1 MTQTPTPIQH
11 SWLRSLSVD
20 KNVNVLLF
28 AVNRVVNVAH
38 VHVHCVCPPLFPPCQ
53 CMWAGR
59 GRGGIM
65 TGFIGLSSAKL
76 RSTDSVNPRAVLSR
90 TRPRY
95 LLYSRYREIDGI
107 SPGTDT
113 GDSGYK
119 GPSYK
124 GELGSDVRGRRRR
137 NKEQLAANGVAPM
150 MIVLSSIIN
159 CRRLS
164 KAAHSG
170 PSVCVSE
177 RETSAHLMYVAL
189 RAERVACRT
198 HSSTTTHD
206 HRVQTQTLHSR
217 T

>member
-11 SWLRSLSVD
+11 RWLRSLSVD
-20 KNVNVLLF
+20 KNVAVLLF

-59 GRGGIM
+59 GRGAIM
-65 TGFIGLSSAKL
+65 TGFICLSSAKL

-95 LLYSRYREIDGI
+95 LLYSRYRDIDGI
-107 SPGTDT
+107 SPGTYT

-119 GPSYK
+119 EPSYK

-137 NKEQLAANGVAPM
+137 NKEQPAANGVAP
-150 MIVLSSIIN
+150 N

-164 KAAHSG
+164 KTAHSG

-177 RETSAHLMYVAL
+177 RETSAHLMHVAL

-206 HRVQTQTLHSR
+206 HRVKTQTLHSR